1 MIEHIGGER
10 IMYISKV
17 KISNFRNFNETEVEL
32 GKQMIIVGE
41 NKIGKSNF
49 MDALRLVLDPTLPE
63 SSRLLQLSDFWDGL
77 TRPLDD
83 EEIRID
89 IELTDFEQD
98 DKLNSVLSD
107 FLVQSSPLTVGLTY
121 RFFPED
127 EEGNKVYKFKVYGTE
142 TGNIFSYE
150 QRKWLPLEVLSG
162 LRDTESDLLSWRKS
176 PLRPLI
182 ERAIETTDK
191 QELENVADEITRST
205 DSLKELDEI
214 RSLTEKI
221 NTQLENII
229 GDRHTI
235 ETSLGFSPADASKLY
250 RAIKMFIDDGNR
262 GINEASLGSSNL
274 LYLVLKLLSLEQY
287 VDENERAHTFLAIE
301 EPEAHLHP
309 HLQRLLYKYLLNHD
323 KLIVEGSQEHHH
335 IHSISI
341 ILTTHSPHIV
351 SVAPLK
357 SIVLLKEAHGE
368 NKATKMVSTAKI
380 ALDDK
385 DVEDLERYINV
396 TRGEILFSKGVI
408 LVEGDAEEFLLPSLS
423 ELCGIDLDK
432 HGITVCS
439 VSGTNF
445 LPYIKLLGSEGLDIP
460 FAILTDYDPR
470 DTLPLI
476 HNRLIKLL
484 NHIDKEHNY
493 TDLGTEDLVFYGEK
507 FGVFTNSH
515 TLEVDLFE
523 KMPDEITTTLT
534 ELTTNRNAISR
545 AQGWKSASNINGD
558 EKRYLSD
565 IESIGKGRF
574 AQRLSTNLINSSVV
588 PNYVK
593 GALEYVI
600 SRV

>member
-1 MIEHIGGER
+1 MEKHMGGTI

-17 KISNFRNFNETEVEL
+17 KISNFRNFKETEVEL
-32 GKQMIIVGE
+32 GKQMVIVGE
-41 NKIGKSNF
+41 NKVGKSNF
-49 MDALRLVLDPTLPE
+49 IHALRLVLDPTLSE

-77 TRPLDD
+77 TRPLND

-89 IELTDFEQD
+89 IELTEFEQD
-98 DKLNSVLSD
+98 DKLKSVLSD
-107 FLVQSSPLTVGLTY
+107 FLVKASPLTAGLTY

-127 EEGNKVYKFKVYGTE
+127 ENGNKVYNFKVYGTE
-142 TGNIFSYE
+142 TENIFSYE

-162 LRDTESDLLSWRKS
+162 LRDTESDLSNWRKS

-191 QELENVADEITRST
+191 QELENVAEEITRST

-214 RSLTEKI
+214 GSLTERI
-221 NTQLENII
+221 NTQLENIV
-229 GDRHTI
+229 GDRHSI

-287 VDENERAHTFLAIE
+287 VDQNERAHTFLAIE

-323 KLIVEGSQEHHH
+323 KLIVEGSQEQHQ
-335 IHSISI
+335 IHSVSN

-357 SIVLLKEAHGE
+357 SIVLLKGTHGE
-368 NKATKMVSTAKI
+368 DKSTKIVSTAKI
-380 ALDDK
+380 SLDDK
-385 DVEDLERYINV
+385 DVKDLERYTNV
-396 TRGEILFSKGVI
+396 TRGEVLFSKGVI

-423 ELCGIDLDK
+423 ELHGIDLDK

-445 LPYIKLLGSEGLDIP
+445 LPYIKLLGSEGLNIP

-484 NHIDKEHNY
+484 NFIDKKHEY
-493 TDLGTEDLVFYGEK
+493 KDLETKDLITYGKK
-507 FGVFTNSH
+507 FGIFTNSH
-515 TLEVDLFE
+515 TLEVDLFDT
-523 KMPDEITTTLT
+523 MPDEITETLI
-534 ELTTNRNAISR
+534 ELTTNGKATSR
-545 AQGWKSASNINGD
+545 AQGWKLASSIKGD
-558 EKRYLSD
+558 EKSYLSD

-574 AQRLSTNLINSSVV
+574 SQRLSTNLTNSSVV
-588 PNYVK
+588 PEYVK
-593 GALEYVI
+593 GALDYVI
-600 SRV
+600 ARV

>member
-127 EEGNKVYKFKVYGTE
+127 EEGNKIYKFKVYGTE

-274 LYLVLKLLSLEQY
+274 LYLVLKLLSLEQF

-484 NHIDKEHNY
+484 NHIDKKHNY

-545 AQGWKSASNINGD
+545 AQGWKSVSNINGD

>member
-1 MIEHIGGER
+1 
-10 IMYISKV
+10 MYISKL
-17 KISNFRNFNETEVEL
+17 KISNFRNFKETEVKL
-32 GKQMIIVGE
+32 GKQMVIVGE
-41 NKIGKSNF
+41 NKVGKSNF
-49 MDALRLVLDPTLPE
+49 IHALRLVLDPTLSE
-63 SSRLLQLSDFWDGL
+63 SSRVLQPSDFWDGL
-77 TRPLDD
+77 NRPLYD

-98 DKLNSVLSD
+98 DKLKSVLSD
-107 FLVQSSPLTVGLTY
+107 FLVKASPLTVGLTY

-127 EEGNKVYKFKVYGTE
+127 ENGNKVYNFKVFGTKTE
-142 TGNIFSYE
+142 NFFSYE

-162 LRDTESDLLSWRKS
+162 LRDTESDLSNWRKS

-191 QELENVADEITRST
+191 QELETVAEEITRST

-214 RSLTEKI
+214 GALTERI
-221 NTQLENII
+221 NTQLENIV
-229 GDRHTI
+229 GDRHSI

-262 GINEASLGSSNL
+262 RINEASLGSSNL

-323 KLIVEGSQEHHH
+323 KLIVEGSQEHHK
-335 IHSISI
+335 IHSISN

-357 SIVLLKEAHGE
+357 SIVLLKEIKETNVKH
-368 NKATKMVSTAKI
+368 KSTKIVSTAEI
-380 ALDDK
+380 SLNDK
-385 DVEDLERYINV
+385 DTKDLERYINV
-396 TRGEILFSKGVI
+396 TRGEVLFSKGVI

-445 LPYIKLLGSEGLDIP
+445 LPYIKLLGREGLDIP
-460 FAILTDYDPR
+460 FAIITDYDPR
-470 DTLPLI
+470 DKLPLI

-484 NHIDKEHNY
+484 NYIDKEHDY
-493 TDLGTEDLVFYGEK
+493 TKSDTSSLVHYGEK
-507 FGVFTNSH
+507 FGIFTNSH
-515 TLEVDLFE
+515 TLEVDLFDT
-523 KMPDEITTTLT
+523 MTDEITETLI
-534 ELTTNRNAISR
+534 ELTTNKKAISR
-545 AQGWKSASNINGD
+545 AQGWASASSIRGD
-558 EKRYLSD
+558 EKSYLSD
-565 IESIGKGRF
+565 IEIIGKGRF
-574 AQRLSTNLINSSVV
+574 AQRLSTNLTNLSVV
-588 PNYVK
+588 PEYVK
-593 GALEYVI
+593 GALDYVI
-600 SRV
+600 ARV

>member
-1 MIEHIGGER
+1 MENRVWGTK

-17 KISNFRNFNETEVEL
+17 AISNFRNFKETKAEL
-32 GKQMIIVGE
+32 GKQMVIVGE
-41 NKIGKSNF
+41 NKVGKSNF
-49 MDALRLVLDPTLPE
+49 MHALRLVLDPTLSE

-77 TRPLDD
+77 TRPLND

-89 IELTDFEQD
+89 IELTEFEHD
-98 DKLNSVLSD
+98 VKLKSVLSD
-107 FLVQSSPLTVGLTY
+107 YLVKDSPLTVGLTY
-121 RFFPED
+121 RFFPENED
-127 EEGNKVYKFKVYGTE
+127 GNKVYNFKVYGTE
-142 TGNIFSYE
+142 TENIFGYE

-162 LRDTESDLLSWRKS
+162 LRDTESDLSNWRKS

-191 QELENVADEITRST
+191 QDLEKVAAEITNST

-214 RSLTEKI
+214 ESLTKRI
-221 NTQLENII
+221 NTQLENIV
-229 GDRHTI
+229 GDRHSI

-323 KLIVEGSQEHHH
+323 KLVVEGSQEQHQ
-335 IHSISI
+335 IHSVSN

-357 SIVLLKEAHGE
+357 SIVLLKETHGE
-368 NKATKMVSTAKI
+368 EKSTKIVSTAKI
-380 ALDDK
+380 SLNDK
-385 DVEDLERYINV
+385 DLKDLERYINV
-396 TRGEILFSKGVI
+396 TRGEVLFSKGVI
-408 LVEGDAEEFLLPSLS
+408 LVEGDAEEFLLPSLL
-423 ELCGIDLDK
+423 ELQEIDLDK

-445 LPYIKLLGSEGLDIP
+445 LPYIKLLGSEGLNIP

-484 NHIDKEHNY
+484 NFIDKEHNY
-493 TDLGTEDLVFYGEK
+493 NDLGTEDLIICGKE
-507 FGVFTNSH
+507 FGIFTNSH
-515 TLEVDLFE
+515 TLEVDLFDT
-523 KMPDEITTTLT
+523 MPNEITKTLM
-534 ELTTNRNAISR
+534 ELTTNKNAISR
-545 AQGWKSASNINGD
+545 AQGWKLARTIKGD
-558 EKRYLSD
+558 ENSYLSD
-565 IESIGKGRF
+565 IENIGKGRF
-574 AQRLSTNLINSSVV
+574 AQRLSSNLTNKSVI
-588 PNYVK
+588 PEYVK
-593 GALEYVI
+593 GAVDYVI
-600 SRV
+600 ARV

>member
-1 MIEHIGGER
+1 
-10 IMYISKV
+10 MYISKV
-17 KISNFRNFNETEVEL
+17 KISNFRNFKETEVEL
-32 GKQMIIVGE
+32 GKQMVIVGE

-49 MDALRLVLDPTLPE
+49 IHALRLVLDPTLSE
-63 SSRLLQLSDFWDGL
+63 TSRVLQISDFWDGL

-83 EEIRID
+83 QEIRIE
-89 IELTDFEQD
+89 IELTEFEQD
-98 DKLNSVLSD
+98 DKLKTVLSD
-107 FLVQSSPLTVGLTY
+107 FLVESSPLTAGLTY
-121 RFFPED
+121 KFFPED
-127 EEGNKVYKFKVYGTE
+127 EDGNKIYNFKVYGTKTE
-142 TGNIFSYE
+142 NIFSYE

-162 LRDTESDLLSWRKS
+162 LRDTESDLSNWRKS

-191 QELENVADEITRST
+191 QELEDVAKEITRST

-214 RSLTEKI
+214 GSLTKRI
-221 NTQLENII
+221 NNQLEDIV

-323 KLIVEGSQEHHH
+323 KLVVEGSQEQTH
-335 IHSISI
+335 IHSVST

-357 SIVLLKEAHGE
+357 SIVLLKETYGE
-368 NKATKMVSTAKI
+368 EKSTKIVSTAKI
-380 ALDDK
+380 SLEDK
-385 DVEDLERYINV
+385 DVKDLERYINV
-396 TRGEILFSKGVI
+396 TRGEVLFSKGVV

-423 ELCGIDLDK
+423 ELHGIDLDK

-445 LPYIKLLGSEGLDIP
+445 LPYIKLLGSGGLDIP
-460 FAILTDYDPR
+460 FVILTDYDPR
-470 DTLPLI
+470 DELPLI

-484 NHIDKEHNY
+484 NFINNGDKY
-493 TDLGTEDLVFYGEK
+493 KDLETEDLITYGEEV
-507 FGVFTNSH
+507 GIFTNSH
-515 TLEVDLFE
+515 TLEIDLFDTMSE
-523 KMPDEITTTLT
+523 EITETLT
-534 ELTTNRNAISR
+534 ELTTNSKAISR
-545 AQGWKSASNINGD
+545 AQGWRSACSIGGD
-558 EKRYLSD
+558 EKSFLSD
-565 IESIGKGRF
+565 IENIGKGRF
-574 AQRLSTNLINSSVV
+574 AQRLSTNLTHNSIV
-588 PNYVK
+588 PEYVK
-593 GALEYVI
+593 GALDYVI
-600 SRV
+600 ARV